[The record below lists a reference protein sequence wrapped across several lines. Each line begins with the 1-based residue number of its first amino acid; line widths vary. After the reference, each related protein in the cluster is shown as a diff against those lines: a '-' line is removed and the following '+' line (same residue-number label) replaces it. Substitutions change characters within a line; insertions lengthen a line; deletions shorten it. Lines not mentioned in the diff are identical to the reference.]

1 MLLFSN
7 IILLLI
13 NAITSRREFTLF
25 TRVAVILL
33 LYFFINLMDNT
44 EIGIN
49 DGLFHSI
56 TTTHIF
62 DAILLFIPAKVYST
76 ADTCKTS
83 ALKENNGK
91 SGIYR

>member
-7 IILLLI
+7 ILLLLFS
-13 NAITSRREFTLF
+13 AVTSRREFTLF

-49 DGLFHSI
+49 DGLFHQLTLGI
-56 TTTHIF
+56 
-62 DAILLFIPAKVYST
+62 IPAVVYSN
-76 ADTCKTS
+76 ADIDKQS
-83 ALKENNGK
+83 IIKENRGK